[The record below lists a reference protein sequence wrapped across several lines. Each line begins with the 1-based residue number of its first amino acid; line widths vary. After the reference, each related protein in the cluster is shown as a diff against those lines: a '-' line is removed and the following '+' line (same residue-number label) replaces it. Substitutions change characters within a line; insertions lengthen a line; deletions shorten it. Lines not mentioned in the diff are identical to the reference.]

1 MASLEGAEDERKT
14 TRGKGEEEKKIR
26 TYPLREWGRFF
37 GQLNRSHGIAPW
49 ESLFRNARIEAL
61 SLPGS
66 HATSASRHEGRWRS
80 REYDKYSHPISFS
93 SICIL
98 ARLAGSFSS
107 FFVFDTG
114 SMDTYVDRERK
125 HGRARVRTRQGLVGK
140 RRRRV
145 ALVTPGSHEVV
156 AGWWLMAGDS
166 GGNPP
171 PHEFL
176 F

>member
-1 MASLEGAEDERKT
+1 MGESVQER
-14 TRGKGEEEKKIR
+14 E
-26 TYPLREWGRFF
+26 
-37 GQLNRSHGIAPW
+37 NRSTKP
-49 ESLFRNARIEAL
+49 ARISCDFSKSSRRAMTIEGVRRVL
-61 SLPGS
+61 SSHFVFVYLHSGS
-66 HATSASRHEGRWRS
+66 SGR
-80 REYDKYSHPISFS
+80 IVF
-93 SICIL
+93 L
-98 ARLAGSFSS
+98 

-125 HGRARVRTRQGLVGK
+125 HDRARVRTRQGLVGK

-156 AGWWLMAGDS
+156 AGRWSMAGVS

-171 PHEFL
+171 PHEFP